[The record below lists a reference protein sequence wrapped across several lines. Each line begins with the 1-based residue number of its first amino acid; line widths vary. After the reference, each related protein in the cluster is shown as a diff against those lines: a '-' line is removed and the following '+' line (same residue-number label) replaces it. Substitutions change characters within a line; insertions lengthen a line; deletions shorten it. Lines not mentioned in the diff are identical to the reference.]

1 MYSRKGLQ
9 RIWQSRD
16 EWGGRDIMMRVPE
29 ATKQG
34 YCEILRG
41 GVRGFGTA
49 QFKDSERTENDG

>member
-1 MYSRKGLQ
+1 
-9 RIWQSRD
+9 
-16 EWGGRDIMMRVPE
+16 MMRVPE

-34 YCEILRG
+34 YCEILR

>member
-1 MYSRKGLQ
+1 
-9 RIWQSRD
+9 
-16 EWGGRDIMMRVPE
+16 MMRVPE

-49 QFKDSERTENDG
+49 QFKDSERTKNDG